1 MGPLGPTIEL
11 ARCIILPLCHPHRR
25 RNVENDGNGGSVT
38 KNLTRLG
45 MFAAPGTGI
54 TQPTNSR
61 YGAGGFPVTAR
72 SRSGGRVGGRRELS
86 IAAACPNGHFLYM
99 NIGTVG
105 GRKQEISFENVVRGM
120 RSEGREV
127 SGTKMMGWQ
136 AMQVVRKSHA
146 KARSVV
152 GTVPVP

>member
-1 MGPLGPTIEL
+1 MMGPLGPTIEL

-25 RNVENDGNGGSVT
+25 RNVENDGNARSVT

-86 IAAACPNGHFLYM
+86 IAAACPDGHFLCV
-99 NIGTVG
+99 NISTVG
-105 GRKQEISFENVVRGM
+105 GQKQEISFENVERG
-120 RSEGREV
+120 RGARNE
-127 SGTKMMGWQ
+127 W
-136 AMQVVRKSHA
+136 RK
-146 KARSVV
+146 
-152 GTVPVP
+152 